1 VSRLCGG
8 WRPWRGG
15 LAPPKR
21 VRVWAAATVVPV
33 SRLMGG
39 DRVGGRWGGAAKM
52 RAYVTSGSAP
62 KSDTIKRS
70 STPRRVDSHA
80 ARVAWLACWWQEF
93 NMPVAA
99 GSAGLYTRGARRNLR
114 MCFRLIQAV
123 STRRATQSCID
134 PAFWAEP
141 FWRPGAR
148 HTRSKTKGA
157 PTRSSLGERGAV
169 PAGLIGLFRAPSP
182 GVAARLAHRCVSG
195 PPRNLQRHTAEAFPE
210 DIYKHMCSTLSQK
223 NAEIMT
229 PVKAFYLYRA
239 VIYRSYLFR
248 ISRLIQRTPPAHPPA
263 NWLSL

>member
-1 VSRLCGG
+1 MSRLCGG

-52 RAYVTSGSAP
+52 RAYVTSGNAP

-157 PTRSSLGERGAV
+157 PTRSSLACFAH
-169 PAGLIGLFRAPSP
+169 PAP
-182 GVAARLAHRCVSG
+182 GWLLGSHTVMLVDLLEIYNDT
-195 PPRNLQRHTAEAFPE
+195 PPRLFQK
-210 DIYKHMCSTLSQK
+210 IYINIC
-223 NAEIMT
+223 
-229 PVKAFYLYRA
+229 V
-239 VIYRSYLFR
+239 
-248 ISRLIQRTPPAHPPA
+248 PPC
-263 NWLSL
+263 LRKMLKS